1 MKKTGLPTAVLLA
14 IILGISAFAGV
25 GFYTFQKDLDAMRT
39 AGIEDIAWTA
49 GQLELELG
57 RFREM
62 LIRFQVTGSDVD
74 VGDVNNRFDILWSR
88 IALFQQGPVG
98 KRLASYDRDTQ
109 VVSRLFDKMRAVDRR
124 VVGLKNGDIAEARA
138 IQAEFSSFSI
148 ELNEFSRLVTLGE
161 ESEGRKIRDQL
172 QSGLNLTMIFTG
184 LAGVFALFGLGY
196 IILESLKFQKLARE
210 NNALAT
216 TAEKASRVKSQF
228 LTMMSHELRTPMN
241 GVLGLLALTKQQEMP
256 DGQKRLIEKAEQSAQ
271 HMVSLLADILDFS
284 SLQADNVKL
293 ELKPFEIT
301 HLAKAVNDRFAPL
314 ARREG
319 INFDVVICEGCPKH
333 MKGDFRRLRQAFGHL
348 AQYIV
353 ETAGVRETI
362 LEFGCL
368 DNALTMRLTFEYAS
382 DGGEWTPDLIL
393 GGENR
398 TGDKFATDALGP
410 AIARGLIE
418 TMQGN
423 IRVDNPDGNRISVHA
438 SIPVEVFE
446 VHEICVDI
454 LANST
459 AMAAICRAAL
469 KNDDIVFYNDSA
481 PSQVHIVLIESG
493 NESEGGFLRQAAKSY
508 PDALVV
514 ALGLPINSEPFDF
527 TIDLPLD
534 FQELRE
540 IVFRQIA

>member
-1 MKKTGLPTAVLLA
+1 MKKTGLPIAILLT

-25 GFYTFQKDLDAMRT
+25 GFYSFQKDLNAMRT
-39 AGIEDIAWTA
+39 ASIEDIAWTS

-57 RFREM
+57 RFREA
-62 LIRFQVTGSDVD
+62 LIRFQVAGSGVD
-74 VGDVNNRFDILWSR
+74 NQEVNNRFDILWSR

-98 KRLASYDRDTQ
+98 KRLASYDRKMQNVT
-109 VVSRLFDKMRAVDRR
+109 RLFDRMKAMDRR
-124 VVGLKNGDIAEARA
+124 IVALKNGDIAEAAA
-138 IQAEFSSFSI
+138 IEAEFSSFPL
-148 ELNEFSRLVTLGE
+148 ELNEFNRLVTLGE

-172 QSGLNLTMIFTG
+172 QSGLNLTMFFTG
-184 LAGVFALFGLGY
+184 LAGVFALLGLGY
-196 IILESLKFQKLARE
+196 IINESLKFRKLAQE
-210 NNALAT
+210 NIELAT

-241 GVLGLLALTKQQEMP
+241 GVLGLLALIKQQEMP
-256 DGQKRLIEKAEQSAQ
+256 DGQKRLLEKAEQSAR

-284 SLQADNVKL
+284 SLEADNVEL
-293 ELKPFEIT
+293 DLKPFET
-301 HLAKAVNDRFAPL
+301 AHLAKAVNDRFAPL
-314 ARREG
+314 ARRER
-319 INFDVVICEGCPKH
+319 INFNVVVHEGCPKH

-353 ETAGVRETI
+353 ETAGVRETV
-362 LEFGCL
+362 LEFGCA
-368 DNALTMRLTFEYAS
+368 NSILTMCLTFEYAS

-393 GGENR
+393 GAEER

-418 TMQGN
+418 AMQGK

-438 SIPVEVFE
+438 SIPVEIVE
-446 VHEICVDI
+446 IHEICVDI
-454 LANST
+454 LANSS

-469 KNDDIVFYNDSA
+469 RNDDVIFYDASS

-493 NESEGGFLRQAAKSY
+493 NESEDTFLRQAAKSY